1 MRERSQKLGTL
12 LFVRGLA
19 RQVVPVAV
27 VWSAIDWWL
36 VRPAYGVVFLV
47 LTFNYLITWA
57 LNWVAPTYLNGP
69 WRVRPW
75 QTLILL
81 ANMISLPIVFYRV
94 YGQIVWGFIVVN
106 VLLIISLYVGTAI
119 MLYFN
124 EKLPMPGGLR
134 QQPAGT
140 STTTGG
146 TAMGA
151 AESEENP

>member
-19 RQVVPVAV
+19 RQVMPVAI

-36 VRPAYGVVFLV
+36 VRPIYAVVFLV
-47 LTFNYLITWA
+47 LTFNYLIVWA
-57 LNWVAPTYLNGP
+57 LNWIAPAHLSGP

-81 ANMISLPIVFYRV
+81 ANMISLPVVYYRV
-94 YGQIVWGFIVVN
+94 HGQIVWGFIAVN

-124 EKLPMPGGLR
+124 EKMPMPGTLR
-134 QQPAGT
+134 QQPAGA
-140 STTTGG
+140 STTPAGS
-146 TAMGA
+146 
-151 AESEENP
+151 AESEEVP